1 MRNNK
6 GTTLVEIIVSVAL
19 ISIVMVF
26 LVGLLIDLRDIDD
39 KSLKRLEYEEK
50 IALITKQF
58 QDTIQKYDAC
68 SFKVS
73 NDNTLKAECESYKV
87 NLSCNDNDN
96 DINKNTCVYTDD
108 DNNEKSWTFPDEA
121 TISKIQVKNDS
132 DNKYMYQYEILDNKG
147 NVYILEISYINT

>member
-58 QDTIQKYDAC
+58 QDTIQKYDTC
-68 SFKVS
+68 SFSVDSS
-73 NDNTLKAECESYKV
+73 NKQLNAKCEDFYNV
-87 NLSCNDNDN
+87 NLKCDNDN
-96 DINKNTCVYTDD
+96 KTCVYNDY
-108 DNNEKSWTFPDEA
+108 DNNKKRWTFPDEA
-121 TISKIQVKNDS
+121 TISKIQVKNAS
-132 DNKYMYQYEILDNKG
+132 DNKYIYQYEILDNKG

>member
-58 QDTIQKYDAC
+58 QDTIQKYGTC
-68 SFKVS
+68 SFSVS
-73 NDNTLKAECESYKV
+73 NDNTLNAECEDYKV
-87 NLSCNDNDN
+87 NLNCNNSNKTCVYNDNDN
-96 DINKNTCVYTDD
+96 NK
-108 DNNEKSWTFPDEA
+108 KSWTFPDEA
-121 TISKIQVKNDS
+121 TISKIQVKNAS
-132 DNKYMYQYEILDNKG
+132 DDKYIYQYEILDNKG

>member
-58 QDTIQKYDAC
+58 QDTIQKYDTC
-68 SFKVS
+68 SFDVS
-73 NDNTLKAECESYKV
+73 NDNTLNAKCEDFYNV
-87 NLSCNDNDN
+87 NLKCDNN
-96 DINKNTCVYTDD
+96 NKTCVYNDDD
-108 DNNEKSWTFPDEA
+108 DNKKSWTFPDEA
-121 TISKIQVKNDS
+121 TISKIQEKNAS
-132 DNKYMYQYEILDNKG
+132 DNKYIYQYEILDNKG

>member
-58 QDTIQKYDAC
+58 QDTIQKYDTC
-68 SFKVS
+68 SFSVS
-73 NDNTLKAECESYKV
+73 ESNTKLEATCEDYNV
-87 NLSCNDNDN
+87 NLRCNNN
-96 DINKNTCVYTDD
+96 SNKTCVYNDD
-108 DNNEKSWTFPDEA
+108 DNNENSWTFPDEA

>member
-58 QDTIQKYDAC
+58 QDTIQKYDTC
-68 SFKVS
+68 SFDVS
-73 NDNTLKAECESYKV
+73 NDNTLKAECEDFYNV
-87 NLSCNDNDN
+87 NLKCDNN
-96 DINKNTCVYTDD
+96 NNNKTCVYNDY
-108 DNNEKSWTFPDEA
+108 DNNKKSWTFPDEA
-121 TISKIQVKNDS
+121 TISKIQVKNAS
-132 DNKYMYQYEILDNKG
+132 DNKYIYQYEILDNKG

>member
-58 QDTIQKYDAC
+58 QDTIQKYDTC
-68 SFKVS
+68 SFSVS
-73 NDNTLKAECESYKV
+73 NDNTLKAECEGYKV
-87 NLSCNDNDN
+87 NLSCNNS
-96 DINKNTCVYTDD
+96 NKTFVYTCVYNDDD
-108 DNNEKSWTFPDEA
+108 DNKKSWTFPDEA
-121 TISKIQVKNDS
+121 TISKIQVKNAS
-132 DNKYMYQYEILDNKG
+132 DNKYIYQYEILDNKG

>member
-58 QDTIQKYDAC
+58 QDTIQKYDTC
-68 SFKVS
+68 SFDVS
-73 NDNTLKAECESYKV
+73 NDNTLNAKCEDFYNV
-87 NLSCNDNDN
+87 NLKCDNN
-96 DINKNTCVYTDD
+96 NKTCVYNDDD
-108 DNNEKSWTFPDEA
+108 DNKKSWTFPDEA
-121 TISKIQVKNDS
+121 TISKIQEKNDS
-132 DNKYMYQYEILDNKG
+132 DNKYIYQYEILDNKG